1 MYQLDLSGLNC
12 PMPVLHTK
20 KFMATIVSGEI
31 VSITTTDPDSS
42 TDLQIFCEKTKN
54 ILINQIIENSIIIT
68 TIQKR

>member
-1 MYQLDLSGLNC
+1 
-12 PMPVLHTK
+12 MPVLHTK